1 MKTSEVFTRAKQHL
15 AKDYDETCNIPRKEK
30 FICIALIT
38 AAANCKRITEEDVKR
53 CTGIVESRLEGA
65 YTMEGWLNNQG
76 CVPEYELCDRTTK
89 DRIQAHRHAWVD
101 MLIAEFKAKG
111 D

>member
-15 AKDYDETCNIPRKEK
+15 AKDYNETRNGYRKEG

-38 AAANCKRITEEDVKR
+38 AAAHCKRITEEDVER
-53 CTGIVESRLEGA
+53 CTAIVESRLEGT
-65 YTMEGWLNNQG
+65 YTLEGWLVDRD
-76 CVPEYELCDRTTK
+76 CIPENFHGHNILDS
-89 DRIQAHRHAWVD
+89 IQAHRHAWVD